1 MRVLIL
7 IISLCVNFSPAA
19 YANQVVDFY
28 RGKTFTIYI
37 GYGVGGAYDL
47 YARTIGRHLGRH
59 IPGGPVVQ
67 YSNMPGASTM
77 VLANYLAKIA
87 PPDGLQIG
95 AVNSALLFDPL
106 FTGSE
111 TKAQFKGPDIATI
124 GNAASSAAVL
134 FTWKD
139 SGVEKFEDLY
149 KKDLVIGAMTRTGD
163 TYVIPA
169 AIKKILLLDR
179 LRIVTG
185 YPGTRE
191 AALALER
198 GEITGRVW
206 DMDGIRSTKPNW
218 LTDKQIHIIAQLA
231 REKMPEVPPQV
242 PLIMDFIPREEDRQ
256 ALNVIFLS
264 TLMARPYIAPPN
276 TPDDRLQALR
286 KAFMETMN
294 DPAFLS
300 DAEKVGA
307 TISPMSGE
315 DMKMLVEGAYRLPQE
330 VIKRVRDLTAE

>member
-1 MRVLIL
+1 MRALIL
-7 IISLCVNFSPAA
+7 IIGLCLAFSQTAR
-19 YANQVVDFY
+19 ANPVEDFY
-28 RGKTFTIYI
+28 RGKTLTIFI

-47 YARTIGRHLGRH
+47 YARTIGKHLGRQ
-59 IPGGPVVQ
+59 IPGRPAIQ

-77 VLANYLAKIA
+77 VLANYLARVA

-106 FTGSE
+106 FTGPE
-111 TKAQFKGPDIATI
+111 TKAHFKGPDMATI

-139 SGVEKFEDLY
+139 SGIEKFEDLY

-163 TYVIPA
+163 TYIIPA
-169 AIKKILLLDR
+169 AIKKILSLDR
-179 LRIVTG
+179 LKIVTG

-191 AALALER
+191 AAMALER

-206 DMDGIRSTKPNW
+206 DMDGIRSTKPHW

-231 REKMPEVPPQV
+231 REKMPEVSPLV
-242 PLIMDFIPREEDRQ
+242 PLIMDFIPQEEDRK

-264 TLMARPYIAPPN
+264 TLMARPYIAPPG

-286 KAFMETMN
+286 NAFMATMN
-294 DPAFLS
+294 DPLFLT

-315 DMKMLVEGAYRLPQE
+315 DMKSLVDDAYRLSPE
-330 VIKRVRDLTAE
+330 VIKRVRELTAE